1 MKILREIIDKV
12 KGPFQ
17 KGEKFEKFAPAVNAF
32 DTFAVATRYSR
43 CAYDPSTSS

>member
-17 KGEKFEKFAPAVNAF
+17 KGEKYEKFAHSVL
-32 DTFAVATRYSR
+32 SLIHI
-43 CAYDPSTSS
+43 